1 MSERFSFGLLGYPL
15 EHSLS
20 PLVQEV
26 ALQAHGLQ
34 GEYKLFPVSD
44 KRDLPGMI
52 GQLREGTINGLNVT
66 IPYKRAVIKMMDVLS
81 TTASLIG
88 SVNTIS
94 FQHNRLVGDN
104 TDADGFNADLARLGW
119 FPEAD
124 QLRGA
129 LVLGA
134 GGAARAIVYALHER
148 GWQLTIAA
156 RRIEQAEILMQS
168 LSSDSSGK
176 HMQGMVK
183 ASLLNLPSLEGLE
196 PPPDLIINT
205 TPLGMYPDLDA
216 SPWPSGL
223 ALPSKAAVYDL
234 VYNPAETAFINQAKE
249 AGLQA
254 TGGIG
259 MLVEQAARSF
269 EIWTGLVAPRLE
281 MHGSVAAFIKGG
293 R

>member
-26 ALQAHGLQ
+26 ALQAHDLQ
-34 GEYKLFPVSD
+34 GEYNLYPVSD

-52 GQLREGTINGLNVT
+52 GQLREGRINGLNVT
-66 IPYKRAVIKMMDVLS
+66 IPYKHTVSKMMDVLS

-88 SVNTIS
+88 AVNTIS
-94 FQHNRLVGDN
+94 FQHNQLVGDN
-104 TDADGFNADLARLGW
+104 TDADGFIADLERLGW

-124 QLRGA
+124 QLRSA

-134 GGAARAIVYALHER
+134 GGAARAIVYALRER
-148 GWQLTIAA
+148 GWQLTVAA
-156 RRIEQAEILMQS
+156 RRIEQTEILVQS
-168 LSSDSSGK
+168 LSSEPSGRHIQGKVKSSPFNI
-176 HMQGMVK
+176 Q
-183 ASLLNLPSLEGLE
+183 SLEDLE

-205 TPLGMYPDLDA
+205 TPLGMYPHLDA

-234 VYNPAETAFINQAKE
+234 VYNPAQTAFIGQAQE
-249 AGLQA
+249 AGLRA

-281 MHGSVAAFIKGG
+281 MHRSVVAYIKGG